1 MVSRAERTEFN
12 EWWWTVDR
20 WLLFS
25 FMALMV
31 LGILFGLAAS
41 PPVATKLGLS
51 TFHFVN
57 RQAAFLLIA
66 VAVMIGVSFLPLRLI
81 RRIAL
86 GLFLIAWVLV
96 LATLVFGAEVKG
108 ARRWISLAGVSIQ
121 PSEFLKPAFIL
132 LSAWAFSER
141 ASRTDMPGTLV
152 AFLLLPVVIV
162 PLILQPD
169 FGQTMLVSAVW
180 CGLFFLAG
188 LHLLWVV
195 GLGGVGLG
203 GLFLAY
209 QFLPHV
215 TSRIDKFLNKGAG
228 GQGEFQAE
236 TARESL
242 LSGGWFGKGP
252 GEGTIKRIL
261 PDSHTDYI
269 FAVIA
274 EEFGLI
280 VCLLLVSLFAFIVIR
295 ALIVSYRSEE
305 PFARFAAAGLAML
318 FGFQASI
325 NMAVNLDLI
334 PPKGMTLPF
343 ISYGGSSLI
352 SLALTTGFLLA
363 VTRRRP
369 TASVVSR
376 LPMAAPQHDIPS
388 QGVPA

>member
-20 WLLFS
+20 LLLFS
-25 FMALMV
+25 FLALML

-41 PPVATKLGLS
+41 PPVAGRLGLS

-57 RQAAFLLIA
+57 RQAFFLVIAIA
-66 VAVMIGVSFLPLRLI
+66 VMVGVSFMPLRLV
-81 RRIAL
+81 RRLSLLVFAVAL
-86 GLFLIAWVLV
+86 VLV
-96 LATLVFGAEVKG
+96 IGTLFFGAEVKG
-108 ARRWISLAGVSIQ
+108 ARRWISLAGISIQ
-121 PSEFLKPAFIL
+121 PSEFLKPAFVVL
-132 LSAWAFSER
+132 AAWAFSEK
-141 ASRTDMPGTLV
+141 ANRTDMPGTLMAV
-152 AFLLLPVVIV
+152 MLLPMVVV

-180 CGLFFLAG
+180 CGLFFIAG
-188 LHLLWVV
+188 LHILWVI
-195 GLGGVGLG
+195 GLGGAGVV

-215 TSRIDKFLNKGAG
+215 TSRIDKFLNKGNG
-228 GQGEFQAE
+228 GASEFQAE
-236 TARESL
+236 MARESL
-242 LSGGWFGKGP
+242 LSGGLFGKGP
-252 GEGTIKRIL
+252 GEGTVKRSL

-269 FAVIA
+269 FAVVG

-280 VCLLLVSLFAFIVIR
+280 VCFLVVALFATIVLR
-295 ALIVSYRSEE
+295 GLIIAFRSEE
-305 PFARFAAAGLAML
+305 PFTRFTAAGLSML

-363 VTRRRP
+363 VTRKRP
-369 TASVVSR
+369 TATVVPR
-376 LPMAAPQHDIPS
+376 MPAVLNA
-388 QGVPA
+388 VPA

>member
-25 FMALMV
+25 FLSLMV

-57 RQAAFLLIA
+57 RQAFFLAIA
-66 VAVMIGVSFLPLRLI
+66 VVVMIGVSFLPLRMI
-81 RRIAL
+81 RRTAL
-86 GLFLIAWVLV
+86 VLFAIAWVLV

-108 ARRWISLAGVSIQ
+108 AKRWISLAGVSIQ
-121 PSEFLKPAFIL
+121 PSEFIKPAFVVL
-132 LSAWAFSER
+132 AAWAFSEKANR
-141 ASRTDMPGTLV
+141 ADMPSTIF
-152 AFLLLPVVIV
+152 AFLLLPVVVV

-169 FGQTMLVSAVW
+169 FGQTMLISVVW

-195 GLGGVGLG
+195 GLGGLGLG
-203 GLFLAY
+203 GLLLAY
-209 QFLPHV
+209 KFLPHV
-215 TSRIDKFLNKGAG
+215 TSRIDKFLNKGNG
-228 GQGEFQAE
+228 GAGEFQAE
-236 TARESL
+236 TARESI

-252 GEGTIKRIL
+252 GEGTVKRIL

-280 VCLLLVSLFAFIVIR
+280 ICMLVVTLFALIVIR
-295 ALIVSYRSEE
+295 ALIVAYRTEE

-318 FGFQASI
+318 FGVQASI

-363 VTRRRP
+363 ATRRRP
-369 TASVVSR
+369 TAAVASPLQR
-376 LPMAAPQHDIPS
+376 RDFAMA
-388 QGVPA
+388 PA

>member
-25 FMALMV
+25 FLSLMV

-57 RQAAFLLIA
+57 RQAFFLAMA
-66 VAVMIGVSFLPLRLI
+66 VVVMIGVSFMPLRMV
-81 RRIAL
+81 RRTAL
-86 GLFLIAWVLV
+86 VLFAVAWVLV
-96 LATLVFGAEVKG
+96 LGTLIFGAEVKG
-108 ARRWISLAGVSIQ
+108 ARRWLSLAGVSIQ
-121 PSEFLKPAFIL
+121 PSEFIKPAFVVL
-132 LSAWAFSER
+132 AAWAFSEKANR
-141 ASRTDMPGTLV
+141 ADMPSTVV
-152 AFLLLPVVIV
+152 AFLLLPFVVV

-169 FGQTMLVSAVW
+169 FGQTMLISVVW

-195 GLGGVGLG
+195 GLGGLGLG
-203 GLFLAY
+203 GLLLAY
-209 QFLPHV
+209 KFLPHV
-215 TSRIDKFLNKGAG
+215 TSRIDKFLNKGNG
-228 GQGEFQAE
+228 GAGEFQAE
-236 TARESL
+236 TARESI

-252 GEGTIKRIL
+252 GEGTVKRIL

-280 VCLLLVSLFAFIVIR
+280 ICMLVVTLFALIVIR
-295 ALIVSYRSEE
+295 ALIVAYRTEE

-318 FGFQASI
+318 FGVQASI

-363 VTRRRP
+363 ATRRRP
-369 TASVVSR
+369 TAAVASP
-376 LPMAAPQHDIPS
+376 LPRGDYAMA
-388 QGVPA
+388 PA

>member
-1 MVSRAERTEFN
+1 MVSRAERSLVN
-12 EWWWTVDR
+12 EWWWTIDR

-25 FMALMV
+25 FFALML

-41 PPVATKLGLS
+41 PPVANRLGLS

-57 RQAAFLLIA
+57 RQALFLVLA
-66 VAVMIGVSFLPLRLI
+66 AAVMVGVSFLDLRHI
-81 RRIAL
+81 RRLALVVFVVAL
-86 GLFLIAWVLV
+86 GLVI
-96 LATLVFGAEVKG
+96 ATLIFGAEVKG
-108 ARRWISLAGVSIQ
+108 ARRWISLAGISIQ
-121 PSEFLKPAFIL
+121 PSEFLKPAFVML
-132 LSAWAFSER
+132 AAWAFSENAGR
-141 ASRTDMPGTLV
+141 QDMPGTMIGF
-152 AFLLLPVVIV
+152 ALLPMVVV

-195 GLGGVGLG
+195 GLGGAGAVGL
-203 GLFLAY
+203 LLAY
-209 QFLPHV
+209 KFLPHV
-215 TSRIDKFLNKGAG
+215 TSRVDKFLNKGSG

-236 TARESL
+236 MARESM
-242 LSGGWFGKGP
+242 LSGGLFGKGP
-252 GEGTIKRIL
+252 GEGTVKRVL

-269 FAVIA
+269 FAVIG

-280 VCLLLVSLFAFIVIR
+280 VCLVVVALF
-295 ALIVSYRSEE
+295 ALIVLRALTIAFRNQE

-318 FGFQASI
+318 FGLQASI
-325 NMAVNLDLI
+325 NIAVNLDLI

-343 ISYGGSSLI
+343 ISYGGSSLV

-369 TASVVSR
+369 TASVIHRVPPG
-376 LPMAAPQHDIPS
+376 LAA
-388 QGVPA
+388 VPA

>member
-1 MVSRAERTEFN
+1 MVRRAERTEFN
-12 EWWWTVDR
+12 EWWWTIDR

-25 FMALMV
+25 FLALMV
-31 LGILFGLAAS
+31 MGILFGLAAS
-41 PPVATKLGLS
+41 PPVASRLGLS

-57 RQAAFLLIA
+57 RQAFFLVIA
-66 VAVMIGVSFLPLRLI
+66 AAVMIGVSFMPLRHVRRTALI
-81 RRIAL
+81 
-86 GLFLIAWVLV
+86 LFAVSLVLV
-96 LATLVFGAEVKG
+96 VATLLFGAEVKG
-108 ARRWISLAGVSIQ
+108 AKRWISLAGISIQ
-121 PSEFLKPAFIL
+121 PSEFLKPAFVVL
-132 LSAWAFSER
+132 AAWAFSEKALR
-141 ASRTDMPGTLV
+141 QDVPSIPV
-152 AFLLLPVVIV
+152 AIGLLPIVII

-169 FGQTMLVSAVW
+169 FGQTMLISMVW

-195 GLGGVGLG
+195 GLGGMGVIGL
-203 GLFLAY
+203 LLAY
-209 QFLPHV
+209 RFLPHV
-215 TSRIDKFLNKGAG
+215 TARIDKFLNKGTG
-228 GQGEFQAE
+228 GVEFQAE
-236 TARESL
+236 MARESL

-252 GEGTIKRIL
+252 GEGTVKRVL

-269 FAVIA
+269 FAVIG
-274 EEFGLI
+274 EEFGTI
-280 VCLLLVSLFAFIVIR
+280 ACMVVVGIFAFIVLR
-295 ALIVSYRSEE
+295 ALMIAFRTEE

-369 TASVVSR
+369 TATVVPSMPR
-376 LPMAAPQHDIPS
+376 GLAA
-388 QGVPA
+388 VPA

>member
-25 FMALMV
+25 FLSLMV

-57 RQAAFLLIA
+57 RQAFFLGIA
-66 VAVMIGVSFLPLRLI
+66 VVVMVGVSFLPLRLV
-81 RRIAL
+81 RRTAL
-86 GLFLIAWVLV
+86 VLFAIAWVLV

-108 ARRWISLAGVSIQ
+108 ARRWISLAGISIQ
-121 PSEFLKPAFIL
+121 TSEFLKPAFVIL
-132 LSAWAFSER
+132 AAWAFSDKANR
-141 ASRTDMPGTLV
+141 VDMPSTIMAL
-152 AFLLLPVVIV
+152 LLLPIVVV

-169 FGQTMLVSAVW
+169 FGQTMLISVVW

-203 GLFLAY
+203 GLLLAY
-209 QFLPHV
+209 KFLPHV
-215 TSRIDKFLNKGAG
+215 TSRIDKFLNKGNGGAG
-228 GQGEFQAE
+228 EYQAE
-236 TARESL
+236 TARESI

-252 GEGTIKRIL
+252 GEGTVKRIL

-280 VCLLLVSLFAFIVIR
+280 ICMLVVVLFALIVIR
-295 ALIVSYRSEE
+295 ALIIAYRTEE
-305 PFARFAAAGLAML
+305 PFARFATAGLAML
-318 FGFQASI
+318 FGLQASI

-363 VTRRRP
+363 ATRRRP
-369 TASVVSR
+369 SAAVAS
-376 LPMAAPQHDIPS
+376 PMPAGMSFAAT
-388 QGVPA
+388 PA